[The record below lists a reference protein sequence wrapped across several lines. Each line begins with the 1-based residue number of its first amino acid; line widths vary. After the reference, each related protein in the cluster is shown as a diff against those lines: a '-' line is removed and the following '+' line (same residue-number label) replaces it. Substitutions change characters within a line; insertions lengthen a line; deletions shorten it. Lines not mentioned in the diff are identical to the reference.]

1 LSTLKKL
8 AGQTAIY
15 GIPTIV
21 GRLLNYLLVPLYTYR
36 FRDPKD
42 FGIQAEFYAYI
53 SFLNVILTYGMET
66 ALFNFSIR
74 EHNKDKV
81 YSTAL
86 ISLFSTTLFFLSAV
100 YLFSGSLAEML
111 HYANNP
117 NFVIWAALILA
128 TDALAAIPFAKLREQ
143 GRATRFASLK
153 AVNICINICLNLFY
167 FGFCKPA
174 VEDPA
179 CAGHYFASLLYNP
192 ATGIGYIFIANL
204 VANAAVAL
212 LLLPEYFMVK
222 WDFDFKLWKRMLKY
236 ASPLIIVG
244 LGGMVNETFDR
255 ILLKNLLVQHH
266 SAEYAMRQ
274 VGIYGACYKISILM
288 TVFVQAFRYAAEPFF
303 FSKSG
308 ESDAKVLYA
317 SVMSYFVL
325 ACSFIFLVTTI
336 NLPLFQIVFLSD
348 NFRSGIKVVP
358 VLLIANLCLGV
369 YFNLSIW
376 YKLTNKTSYGAWLTI
391 AGACI
396 TLLLNFWWIPRIGYM
411 GSAWATLTCYGSMAI
426 LSFIIGHKHYPVH
439 YDFKRILGYVTLSLV
454 LYLIGSNTPFQSN
467 RTILIF
473 GNFLVLIFISIAF
486 FFEKD
491 SIQKLMKKTIPANE
505 NQDHQ

>member
-15 GIPTIV
+15 GVPTIV
-21 GRLLNYLLVPLYTYR
+21 GRLLNYLLVPLYTYK

-66 ALFNFSIR
+66 ALFNFSVR
-74 EHNKDKV
+74 ESSKDKV

-86 ISLFSTTLFFLSAV
+86 ISLLSSTLFFLAGV
-100 YLFSGSLAEML
+100 YLFSGSVAEAI

-117 NFVIWAALILA
+117 NFVVWAALILA

-143 GRATRFASLK
+143 GRATRFATLK
-153 AVNICINICLNLFY
+153 GVNICINICLNLFY
-167 FGFCKPA
+167 FGFCKSA

-179 CAGHYFASLLYNP
+179 SGGHDFATLFYNP
-192 ATGIGYIFIANL
+192 TIGIGYIFIANL
-204 VANAAVAL
+204 IANATVML
-212 LLLPEYFMVK
+212 LLVPEYFMVK
-222 WDFDFKLWKRMLKY
+222 WDFDFALWKRMLRY

-255 ILLKNLLVQHH
+255 ILLKYLLIQHH
-266 SAEYAMRQ
+266 PAEYAMRQ

-303 FSKSG
+303 FSRSK

-325 ACSFIFLVTTI
+325 ACSFIFLVTTM
-336 NLPLFQIVFLSD
+336 NLPLFQVVFLSD
-348 NFRSGIKVVP
+348 NFRSGIGVVP
-358 VLLIANLCLGV
+358 ILLIANLCLGI

-391 AGACI
+391 FGACI
-396 TLLLNFWWIPRIGYM
+396 TLGLNFWLIPRIGYM
-411 GSAWATLTCYGSMAI
+411 GSAWATLVCYASMAI
-426 LSFIIGHKHYPVH
+426 LSFIIGHRYYPVK
-439 YDFKRILGYVTLSLV
+439 YDFKRISGYVTLSLV
-454 LYLIGSNTPFQSN
+454 LYLIGSNTSIHSN
-467 RTILIF
+467 RLILIF
-473 GNFLVLIFISIAF
+473 GNILVLVFISIAVF
-486 FFEKD
+486 CEKE
-491 SIQKLMKKTIPANE
+491 SIRGLLKRNTPANGI
-505 NQDHQ
+505 N